1 MVSIILPFYS
11 SVEVGEKQNMLTE
24 EEKKKMDSMIDELI
38 KTKDLESA
46 KAKCD
51 ELIRKIS
58 NWD

>member
-38 KTKDLESA
+38 KT
-46 KAKCD
+46 
-51 ELIRKIS
+51 
-58 NWD
+58 